1 MSVVLLLVIPTLITA
16 GLGYFILIL
25 WLAVSEMRRNRRAQ
39 WSIEEQSQPPFTVFF
54 LVPCLDEELV
64 ITETLRSALREGG
77 PDSVAVVVDD
87 GSQDATASAALEAG
101 EGQVGRTSV
110 V

>member
-64 ITETLRSALREGG
+64 ITGNTPERPTLIRSSL
-77 PDSVAVVVDD
+77 
-87 GSQDATASAALEAG
+87 ASLKECW
-101 EGQVGRTSV
+101 QRPLDW
-110 V
+110 